1 MKRLDIR
8 GMKFGRLTA
17 VEFVPTKRVRPNGRV
32 ENDGKWLCTCEC
44 GMTTMV
50 YASDLTHGRTMSCG
64 CLHDESSRIRF
75 TKHGG
80 TSRKERLYSIW
91 LAMKQRCSY
100 DGYHHRENYSMKG
113 IKVCDEWVN
122 DYAAFRKWS
131 YDHGFFDQP
140 KGTPHREILSID
152 RINPH
157 KGYCPENCQWI
168 SCDANLRKR
177 FSDARGG
184 DANANAEDTRA

>member
-100 DGYHHRENYSMKG
+100 DG
-113 IKVCDEWVN
+113 
-122 DYAAFRKWS
+122 
-131 YDHGFFDQP
+131 
-140 KGTPHREILSID
+140 
-152 RINPH
+152 
-157 KGYCPENCQWI
+157 
-168 SCDANLRKR
+168 
-177 FSDARGG
+177 
-184 DANANAEDTRA
+184 